1 MYQIE
6 DYNKLSF
13 VVRTNKLYAPELK
26 QLGGRWN
33 PNLIGGPGWIFNKR
47 RHGKIIIDFVDEY
60 NENLTQIKCK
70 MIIFYSILLGS
81 ISAIW
86 LIL

>member
-1 MYQIE
+1 MYEIQ

-13 VVRTNKLYAPELK
+13 VVRTNKSHDPQLK
-26 QLGGRWN
+26 YLGGRWN

-47 RHGKIIIDFVDEY
+47 RHGKIVIDFISEY
-60 NENLTQIKCK
+60 DENLRQIKCK
-70 MIIFYSILLGS
+70 MIFFYSILLGS
-81 ISAIW
+81 ISVIW